1 MTIGVV
7 TDSTADLPAEA
18 VKELDIHIVPAYII
32 FGSRTYRD
40 GVDISQDELYHR
52 MVDLEQT
59 ATTSQPPP
67 ADFADLFKRLLK
79 DHERIISI
87 QVTSRLSGIFAS
99 ALQARDSLEAAS
111 RITVI
116 DSETVSMALG
126 LLTQLAARLARAGEN
141 AERIVEE
148 VRRNIS
154 RTHIWAAFDTLK
166 YLQRGG
172 RIGRAKALLGSVLN
186 IKPLLTIRQGEIHP
200 LGIARTRSKAIDR
213 LVELCASFSGIED
226 MAVVHSTT
234 PHDAGALRE
243 KLNGLCPPC
252 HISISRL
259 GPALGVHGGPGTLVV
274 ALREKAAD
282 IATRLKSDATD
293 RKTFNLPALPEI
305 KFPRLRFGEI

>member
-18 VKELDIHIVPAYII
+18 VKELDINIVPAYIV
-32 FGSRTYRD
+32 FGNKTYRD

-67 ADFADLFKRLLK
+67 SDFADLFSRLLK
-79 DHERIISI
+79 DHEHIISI
-87 QVTSRLSGIFAS
+87 QVTSKLSGIFAS
-99 ALQARDSLEAAS
+99 AIQARDSLAAGS

-116 DSETVSMALG
+116 DSQTVSMALG

-141 AERIVEE
+141 VERIAEE
-148 VRRNIS
+148 VRQNIS

-200 LGIARTRSKAIDR
+200 LGIARTRSRAIEK
-213 LVELCASFSGIED
+213 LIGLCTSFSGIED
-226 MAVVHSTT
+226 MAVVYSTT
-234 PHDAGALRE
+234 PRDAGILRE
-243 KLNGLCPPC
+243 KLSGVCPACP
-252 HISISRL
+252 ISISRL

-274 ALREKAAD
+274 ALREKAGD

-293 RKTFNLPALPEI
+293 RKMFNLPALPEI
-305 KFPRLRFGEI
+305 KLPRLRFCDI

>member
-18 VKELDIHIVPAYII
+18 VKELDIHIVPAYIV
-32 FGSRTYRD
+32 FDNKTYRD
-40 GVDISQDELYHR
+40 GVDICQDELYHR

-67 ADFADLFKRLLK
+67 SDFADLFSRLLK
-79 DHERIISI
+79 EHEHIISI
-87 QVTSRLSGIFAS
+87 QVTSKLSGIFAS
-99 ALQARDSLEAAS
+99 AVQARDSLAAGS

-141 AERIVEE
+141 AERIVAEI
-148 VRRNIS
+148 RQNIS

-200 LGIARTRSKAIDR
+200 LGVARTRSRAIEK
-213 LVELCASFSGIED
+213 LVELCTSFPSIED
-226 MAVVHSTT
+226 MAVVYSTT
-234 PHDAGALRE
+234 PRDAGALRE
-243 KLNGLCPPC
+243 RLSGICPPC
-252 HISISRL
+252 PISISRL

-274 ALREKAAD
+274 ALREKAGDMAG
-282 IATRLKSDATD
+282 RFKSDATD
-293 RKTFNLPALPEI
+293 RKKFNLPAMPEI
-305 KFPRLRFGEI
+305 RLPKLRFCEI